1 MKKTFIVLMLSIS
14 ILSKLCAQTKT
25 PEDKTFQVPEN
36 VIMHSRFYIDLG
48 NKNRFTIELS
58 DISDLQKIANI
69 DSLLTVF
76 LNDLKPLKDSLS
88 DPLTSKRIDYLT
100 DEQNRKKIRIQQ
112 YHPKGDNYL
121 LNNGE
126 LSSLKINQDTINILG
141 VIVNPSTKTMA
152 KKVSSTAP
160 RYYHLI
166 FYLNNIDELPNYMN
180 GTLTEKIVSIQN
192 NVNGKWPL
200 KKGGS
205 SHYMENDKTIVADKP
220 RGETQPGGDFIELSF
235 SVLAQNYKSYF
246 VPAFSLGVDFGFTN
260 PERTFKW
267 NPGIFW
273 EPHFFFSKD
282 AQGKLRTYRNDF
294 LTVTYGQGGT
304 TDRDPHKDFSFSAL
318 FSLGYAIHR
327 SGDFV
332 QENTFRIGAGK
343 LKLLKTTIEPAL
355 YFDHF
360 FKGVTPSIR
369 ITQRF

>member
-1 MKKTFIVLMLSIS
+1 MKKTSTILMLSIS

-48 NKNRFTIELS
+48 NKNGVTIELS
-58 DISDLQKIANI
+58 DISDLQRIANI

-76 LNDLKPLKDSLS
+76 QNDLKPLKDSLA
-88 DPLTSKRIDYLT
+88 DPLTAKRIDYLT
-100 DEQNRKKIRIQQ
+100 DAQNRKKIRIQQ
-112 YHPKGDNYL
+112 YYPKGDNFL

-126 LSSLKINQDTINILG
+126 ISSLKISQDTINILG
-141 VIVNPSTKTMA
+141 VIVNPTKA
-152 KKVSSTAP
+152 QQKKVSSSAP
-160 RYYHLI
+160 RYYHLV
-166 FYLNNIDELPNYMN
+166 FHLNNIEELTSYMS
-180 GTLTEKIVSIQN
+180 GGLTEKIASIQN
-192 NVNGKWPL
+192 NRNGKWPL
-200 KKGGS
+200 LKGGS
-205 SHYMENDKTIVADKP
+205 SHYMKNDKTIVADKP
-220 RGETQPGGDFIELSF
+220 RGETRPEGDFLEISGA
-235 SVLAQNYKSYF
+235 VLAQNYKSYF
-246 VPAFSLGVDFGFTN
+246 VPAFSVGVTFVFTN
-260 PERTFKW
+260 PVRTFKW
-267 NPGIFW
+267 EPGIYW

-294 LTVTYGQGGT
+294 LTLSYGQGGT

-318 FSLGYAIHR
+318 VSLGYLIHR

-332 QENTFRIGAGK
+332 EENTFRIGAGK